1 METAIDTA
9 QFRTIM
15 GRFATGVTVITFDKE
30 GQAAGMTANAFL
42 SVSLNPALV
51 LVSVRREARFTQC
64 VAVGGTYGVNFL
76 GEDQE
81 HLSRHFGGRPQA
93 GLEEPFFQH
102 LGTPLLSGSLAQ
114 LVATVMDVHPAGDH
128 LLYIGE
134 VNYVWCGPETRPLI
148 FYSGEYKQIHA
159 REPSLSWYT
168 GEW

>member
-1 METAIDTA
+1 METTVDPA
-9 QFRTIM
+9 QFRTVM
-15 GRFATGVTVITFDKE
+15 GRFATGVTVVTFDRE
-30 GQAAGMTANAFL
+30 GQTAGMTANAFL
-42 SVSLNPALV
+42 SVSMNPTLV
-51 LVSVRREARFTQC
+51 LVSVRRGSRFTQC
-64 VAVGGTYGVNFL
+64 VAVGGSYGVNFL

-114 LVATVMDVHPAGDH
+114 LVATVVDVHPAGDH

-134 VNYVWCGPETRPLI
+134 VNYLWSGPETRPLI
-148 FYSGEYKQIHA
+148 FYSGAYKQMHA
-159 REPSLSWYT
+159 RDPGMSWHS